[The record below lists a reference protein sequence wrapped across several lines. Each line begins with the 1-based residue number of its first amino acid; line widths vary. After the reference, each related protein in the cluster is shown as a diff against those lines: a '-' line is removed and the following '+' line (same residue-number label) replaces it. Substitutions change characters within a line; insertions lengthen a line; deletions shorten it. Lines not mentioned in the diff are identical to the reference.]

1 MEIIGHQKQWQFLKR
16 IAKLGGLPHALLFC
30 GEEKLGKKTIAFEF
44 VKLICGENFFER
56 ENPDFILVQPE
67 DKEIQIA
74 QIREL
79 CWRLALKPY
88 SAPTKCAIIDQAH
101 LMNEES
107 QNSLLKTLEEPK
119 GSTLLILIAQSPQLL
134 FPTILSR
141 CEILKFYPVK
151 NSEIEK
157 YLQNQGFSAKDS
169 EETAELSQGKP
180 GAAIDF
186 IREPQK
192 LELRKKNIEK
202 FIKISKND
210 LFFRF
215 QYAKEL
221 SEDSLKRK
229 EVLGI
234 WLFFLRKVLISKL
247 ENNET
252 FKEYSISKLKNFI
265 QQIQNTIFLLSTTN
279 VNPKLA
285 LEILMLEL

>member
-1 MEIIGHQKQWQFLKR
+1 MILGHQKQWQFLKR
-16 IAKLGGLPHALLFC
+16 IAKLGELPHALLFC

-56 ENPDFILVQPE
+56 ENPDFIFIQPE
-67 DKEIQIA
+67 DKEIKIA

-88 SAPTKCAIIDQAH
+88 SSPIKCAIIDQAH
-101 LMNEES
+101 LMNEDS

-119 GSTLLILIAQSPQLL
+119 GETLLILITQSPQLL

-141 CEILKFYPVK
+141 CEVIKFYPVRK
-151 NSEIEK
+151 AELEK
-157 YLQNQGFSAKDS
+157 YLQEQGFSAKDL
-169 EETAELSQGKP
+169 EETVELSQGKP

-186 IREPQK
+186 VKEPQK

-221 SEDSLKRK
+221 SQDSSKQK

-247 ENNET
+247 QNNET

-285 LEILMLEL
+285 LEVLMIEL